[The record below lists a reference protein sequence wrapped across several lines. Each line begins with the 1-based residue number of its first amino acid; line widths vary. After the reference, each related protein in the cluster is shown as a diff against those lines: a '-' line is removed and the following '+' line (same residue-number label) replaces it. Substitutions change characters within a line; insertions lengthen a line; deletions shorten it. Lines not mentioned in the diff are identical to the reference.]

1 MNDITIP
8 QVAGAILDGVQR
20 TITPLTHAELIAVNR
35 ECARMRKKP
44 VQRRMT
50 HKWRD
55 LDKYKAQPVG
65 RLTGAFLGL
74 WGLVFLLLGILAR
87 VFGSPIVND
96 DDDGDGDGD
105 D

>member
-20 TITPLTHAELIAVNR
+20 RITPLTHAELIAVNR
-35 ECARMRKKP
+35 ECARLRQKP

-50 HKWRD
+50 HKWRE
-55 LDKYKAQPVG
+55 LDKYKPQPVG

-74 WGLVFLLLGILAR
+74 LGLAIVMVTWVR
-87 VFGSPIVND
+87 VY
-96 DDDGDGDGD
+96 
-105 D
+105 

>member
-50 HKWRD
+50 HKWGE
-55 LDKYKAQPVG
+55 LDKYKPKPVG
-65 RLTGAFLGL
+65 RLTGVFLGL
-74 WGLVFLLLGILAR
+74 WGLVLLLLGLLAR
-87 VFGSPIVND
+87 VFGGSIVDD
-96 DDDGDGDGD
+96 DDDGDGE
-105 D
+105 

>member
-1 MNDITIP
+1 MTDIAIP

-20 TITPLTHAELIAVNR
+20 RITPLTHAELIAVTR
-35 ECARMRKKP
+35 ECQRLRQKP

-50 HKWRD
+50 HKRAE

-74 WGLVFLLLGILAR
+74 YGLVLVMVAWIGGR
-87 VFGSPIVND
+87 
-96 DDDGDGDGD
+96 
-105 D
+105 